1 MVVKTTIPERMSELA
16 SLEYLTLKE
25 FAEVASVGITK
36 ALKLRE
42 ELNDWINKTKK
53 YRRVHT
59 TKSPTQA
66 VFDFLGIDRS
76 WYLKGDDINE

>member
-1 MVVKTTIPERMSELA
+1 MVVKTTMPERMVELA

-25 FAEVASVGITK
+25 LAEVASVGITK
-36 ALKLRE
+36 ALELRE
-42 ELNDWINKTKK
+42 EINDWINKTKK

-66 VFDFLGIDRS
+66 VFDYLGIDRA
-76 WYLKGDDINE
+76 WYRNGETYE